1 MNRAIV
7 PSVLFLTVL
16 SGCHKVSEQDAAKA
30 KQVVQRYA
38 AAWLA
43 DDMET
48 MYGLTSAKRIRRL
61 TGIDSSKGSAFRKR
75 AFERF
80 VLVARQTRDYMG
92 YVKFKTMGWSS
103 KGPAQVVFKVKAW
116 HDAGKTSTL
125 LFRVTKG
132 HGGWKID

>member
-1 MNRAIV
+1 MNRFIV
-7 PSVLFLTVL
+7 SFVLLLTVVG
-16 SGCHKVSEQDAAKA
+16 GCHKVSEQDAAKA
-30 KQVVQRYA
+30 RRVVQRYT

-43 DDMET
+43 DDVEA
-48 MYGLTSAKRIRRL
+48 MYHLTSARRVRKL
-61 TGIDSSKGSAFRKR
+61 TGIDPSKGSAFRKR

-103 KGPAQVVFKVKAW
+103 RGSSQVVFKVKAW
-116 HDAGKTSTL
+116 HDAGKSSIL